1 MILVPQE
8 QLSGEEKEDKKKKK
22 KKKKVG
28 YEIVSSFSICAF
40 FKQFLHTISI
50 K

>member
-8 QLSGEEKEDKKKKK
+8 QLSGGGKGRQKEKEK

-40 FKQFLHTISI
+40 FKQFLHTIS
-50 K
+50 

>member
-8 QLSGEEKEDKKKKK
+8 QLSGEEKEDKKKK

>member
-8 QLSGEEKEDKKKKK
+8 QLSGEEGRQKEKE
-22 KKKKVG
+22 KKVG

>member
-8 QLSGEEKEDKKKKK
+8 QLSGEEEDKKKR

-40 FKQFLHTISI
+40 FKNNFFTQ
-50 K
+50 